1 MTEVG
6 NLGADLGQ
14 AQKSGSIQPVN
25 WMPSL
30 PLFIIGFPN
39 DNSDKQTIKQIY
51 IDSHPLMYIYV

>member
-14 AQKSGSIQPVN
+14 VQKCGSIQPVN
-25 WMPSL
+25 WIPSL

-39 DNSDKQTIKQIY
+39 DNSDKQTITK
-51 IDSHPLMYIYV
+51 S